1 MNFSDINLTVHFA
14 NSAYII
20 LVPAVLMVIDII
32 VGILNAWKSKAIKSS
47 KLRDGIVHKFD
58 ELIIIV
64 VALFLQFTLGLP
76 REIPVFSATYIII
89 MELISIL
96 ENLSKSGVKV
106 PEWVTKR
113 LANAL
118 EEANKEKE

>member
-1 MNFSDINLTVHFA
+1 MNFSDVNLTVHFA

-20 LVPAVLMVIDII
+20 IVPAVLMVIDII

-47 KLRDGIVHKFD
+47 KLRDGIVHKSD

>member
-1 MNFSDINLTVHFA
+1 MNFSEVNLTVHFA

-58 ELIIIV
+58 ELIIII

-96 ENLSKSGVKV
+96 ENLSMSGVKV

>member
-1 MNFSDINLTVHFA
+1 MNFSDVNLTVHFA

-32 VGILNAWKSKAIKSS
+32 VGILNAWKSKTIKSS

-58 ELIIIV
+58 ELIIII

-96 ENLSKSGVKV
+96 ENLAKSGVKV

-113 LANAL
+113 LANVL
-118 EEANKEKE
+118 EDANKEKE

>member
-58 ELIIIV
+58 ELIIII

>member
-14 NSAYII
+14 NDAAII
-20 LVPAVLMVIDII
+20 IVPAVLMLLDII
-32 VGILNAWKSKAIKSS
+32 VGFLNAWRIHDIKSS

-58 ELIIIV
+58 EMIIIV
-64 VALFLQFTLGLP
+64 IALFLQYSMGLP

-96 ENLSKSGVKV
+96 ENLSQSGVKV

-113 LANAL
+113 LANAI
-118 EEANKEKE
+118 EDANKEKE

>member
-1 MNFSDINLTVHFA
+1 
-14 NSAYII
+14 
-20 LVPAVLMVIDII
+20 MVIDII

-58 ELIIIV
+58 ELIIII

-118 EEANKEKE
+118 EDANKEKE

>member
-113 LANAL
+113 LANVL
-118 EEANKEKE
+118 EEADKEKE

>member
-32 VGILNAWKSKAIKSS
+32 VGILNAWKSKTIKSS

-58 ELIIIV
+58 ELIIII

-96 ENLSKSGVKV
+96 ENLAKSGVKV

-113 LANAL
+113 LANVL
-118 EEANKEKE
+118 EDANKEKE

>member
-1 MNFSDINLTVHFA
+1 MNFSEVNLTVHFA

-58 ELIIIV
+58 ELIIII

-113 LANAL
+113 LANVL
-118 EEANKEKE
+118 EDANKEKE

>member
-58 ELIIIV
+58 ELIIII

-118 EEANKEKE
+118 EDANKEKE

>member
-1 MNFSDINLTVHFA
+1 MNFSDVNLTVHFA

-20 LVPAVLMVIDII
+20 LVPAVLMVVDIV
-32 VGILNAWKSKAIKSS
+32 VGILNAWKSKSIKSS

-58 ELIIIV
+58 ELIIII

>member
-1 MNFSDINLTVHFA
+1 MNFSDVNLTVHFA

-20 LVPAVLMVIDII
+20 LVPAVLMVVDII

-58 ELIIIV
+58 ELIIII

-118 EEANKEKE
+118 EEANKETE

>member
-1 MNFSDINLTVHFA
+1 MNFSEVDLTVHFA

-20 LVPAVLMVIDII
+20 LVPAVLMAVDII

>member
-1 MNFSDINLTVHFA
+1 MNFSDVNLTVHFA

-32 VGILNAWKSKAIKSS
+32 VGILNAWKSKDIKSS

-58 ELIIIV
+58 ELIIII

-113 LANAL
+113 LANVL
-118 EEANKEKE
+118 EDANEEKE

>member
-32 VGILNAWKSKAIKSS
+32 VGILNAWKSKTIKSS

-76 REIPVFSATYIII
+76 REIPVFSAIYIII

-118 EEANKEKE
+118 EDLNKEKE

>member
-1 MNFSDINLTVHFA
+1 MNFSDVNLTVHFA

-20 LVPAVLMVIDII
+20 LVPGVLMVVDII
-32 VGILNAWKSKAIKSS
+32 VGILNAWKSKTIKSS

-58 ELIIIV
+58 ELIIII

>member
-58 ELIIIV
+58 ELIIII

-113 LANAL
+113 LANVL
-118 EEANKEKE
+118 EEADKEKE

>member
-1 MNFSDINLTVHFA
+1 MNFSEVNLTVHFA

-58 ELIIIV
+58 ELIIII

-118 EEANKEKE
+118 EEADKEKE

>member
-1 MNFSDINLTVHFA
+1 MNFSDVNLTVHFA

-20 LVPAVLMVIDII
+20 IVPAVLMVIDII
-32 VGILNAWKSKAIKSS
+32 VGILNAWKSKTIKSS

-58 ELIIIV
+58 ELIIII

-106 PEWVTKR
+106 PEWVTER

-118 EEANKEKE
+118 EDANKEKE

>member
-1 MNFSDINLTVHFA
+1 MNFSDVNLTVHFA

-20 LVPAVLMVIDII
+20 IVPAVLMVINII

-58 ELIIIV
+58 ELIIII

-118 EEANKEKE
+118 EEADKEKE

>member
-76 REIPVFSATYIII
+76 REIPVFSAIYIII

-118 EEANKEKE
+118 EDLNKEKE

>member
-32 VGILNAWKSKAIKSS
+32 VGILNAWKSKTIKSS

-58 ELIIIV
+58 ELIIII

-118 EEANKEKE
+118 EDANKEKE

>member
-32 VGILNAWKSKAIKSS
+32 VGILNAWKSKTIKSS

-58 ELIIIV
+58 ELIIII

-113 LANAL
+113 LANVL
-118 EEANKEKE
+118 EDANKEKE

>member
-58 ELIIIV
+58 ELIIII

-96 ENLSKSGVKV
+96 ENLAKSGVKV

-113 LANAL
+113 LANVL
-118 EEANKEKE
+118 EDANKEKE